1 MDRIPTSLQS
11 EHEKRENETAN
22 IILEERSENLLDTTA
37 SWKNQTDF
45 IITLIAYAIGLGNV
59 WRFPYLC
66 YKHGGGAFLV
76 PYCLSW
82 VLLAAPIFLLE
93 VGLGQYLQRGSIG
106 VWHICPAF
114 KGVGVSNVIVS
125 CLCNI
130 YYCVISVW
138 SMFYIFASFNVTL
151 PWEACGHYWNDDY
164 CLSEQSANTSLG
176 NKSRVENS
184 NTQTPVAQFWF
195 NRVLQSTGDIEDVG
209 SIQWEL
215 LALLAAVWLGT
226 FFLLW
231 RGITKARKVFYV
243 CAIVPY
249 VLLLI
254 LLIRGTTLP
263 GALTGIKVYLTP
275 NVSKLLD
282 ISVIFSSSLFH
293 NCYFCH
299 NFYVW
304 RDAGTQVFYSS
315 GIGYGSLIA
324 LGSHNKF
331 HHNVYRDSI
340 LMCAINA
347 GTSLTAGFAVFSI
360 LGHLAESL
368 RKPVS
373 EVVQSGVGLVFQVYP
388 EAVKLMPLGPFWSRS
403 STVKLLLQPLLCA
416 FSFSMCVVNGV
427 IEGISEGVAKVMKQR
442 KKQILA
448 IVCLTKFLLGI
459 PLVTYSGQYWLT
471 LIDYYG
477 AGGIPLLFIAFF
489 EVIAIAWIFG
499 ASRLRQ
505 AMSEMVGFRISAY
518 WTACWRYLTPL
529 WLLALFSLVSV
540 IIEPLKYASGIPYP
554 NWAQVLGILMETFSI
569 LPIPVFICW
578 SLVTASGP
586 TFKEKFIQVFA
597 TPPDHRMSSR
607 EEQQT

>member
-331 HHNVYRDSI
+331 HHNVYRHESYGRI
-340 LMCAINA
+340 CC
-347 GTSLTAGFAVFSI
+347 VFHTWSF
-360 LGHLAESL
+360 GGVLAETT
-368 RKPVS
+368 
-373 EVVQSGVGLVFQVYP
+373 
-388 EAVKLMPLGPFWSRS
+388 VKLMPLGPFWS
-403 STVKLLLQPLLCA
+403 TL
-416 FSFSMCVVNGV
+416 F
-427 IEGISEGVAKVMKQR
+427 
-442 KKQILA
+442 
-448 IVCLTKFLLGI
+448 FLMIFILGI
-459 PLVTYSGQYWLT
+459 DSQSGQYWLT